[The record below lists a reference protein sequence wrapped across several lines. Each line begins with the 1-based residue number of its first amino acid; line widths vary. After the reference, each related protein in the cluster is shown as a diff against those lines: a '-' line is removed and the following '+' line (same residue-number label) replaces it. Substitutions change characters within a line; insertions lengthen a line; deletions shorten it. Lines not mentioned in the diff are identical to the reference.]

1 MQIYSDVLS
10 VKETCYKAKPMTFLD
25 LFDSQYSPANDDKVI
40 KLAKELA
47 PIPRSIIIVDV
58 SGSMELPNGN
68 YSRLKIAAAL
78 AAELKIRADAP
89 LYASSGSDADGSH
102 ITEVL
107 DYDGF
112 NLWLALRRACYDF
125 LGGGIFLE
133 KAVKHVS
140 HYHVRPERL
149 YVFTDDQNSYLPTFG
164 KSVYMIDVSKKSYE
178 ELRNDLV

>member
-1 MQIYSDVLS
+1 
-10 VKETCYKAKPMTFLD
+10 MTFLD
-25 LFDSQYSPANDDKVI
+25 LFDSQYSPANDDKVTRLARELP
-40 KLAKELA
+40 KLPK
-47 PIPRSIIIVDV
+47 SIIIVDV

-78 AAELKIRADAP
+78 AAEVKIRADAP

-107 DYDGF
+107 DYTGF

-149 YVFTDDQNSYLPTFG
+149 YVFTDDQNSYLPIFG

>member
-1 MQIYSDVLS
+1 
-10 VKETCYKAKPMTFLD
+10 MTFLD
-25 LFDSQYSPANDDKVI
+25 LFDSQYSPANDDKVTRLAHELP
-40 KLAKELA
+40 KLPK
-47 PIPRSIIIVDV
+47 SIIIVDV

-125 LGGGIFLE
+125 L
-133 KAVKHVS
+133 
-140 HYHVRPERL
+140 
-149 YVFTDDQNSYLPTFG
+149 YL
-164 KSVYMIDVSKKSYE
+164 
-178 ELRNDLV
+178 LRESC

>member
-1 MQIYSDVLS
+1 
-10 VKETCYKAKPMTFLD
+10 MTFLD

-40 KLAKELA
+40 KLARELS
-47 PIPRSIIIVDV
+47 PLPKSIIIMDV

-78 AAELKIRADAP
+78 AAEVKIRADAP

-102 ITEVL
+102 ITEPL
-107 DYDGF
+107 NYDGF

-149 YVFTDDQNSYLPTFG
+149 YVFTDDQNSYLPIFG